1 MAVNNVKGTRDIIGE
16 EANAFNYIEN
26 LLKQICEL
34 FSYNEVRPPVME
46 YSELFVRGVGES
58 SDVVR
63 KEMYTFLDKAERSV
77 TLRPEFTAGI
87 MRLIIQN
94 KLLST
99 SELPVK
105 SYYVGPVFRYER
117 PQLGRYRQFS
127 QFGVEAVG
135 NDSPE
140 IDVETI
146 VLAYTILSSL
156 NLENV
161 SISINTLG
169 DDESRNNYKKALKEY
184 FAKYLDQMCPDCHS
198 RYELNPLRIL
208 DCKVPEDQKIV
219 AGAPKMKDFL
229 SDQAKERFNK
239 VLSLLDAMEIPYQ
252 VDDTLVRGLDYYS
265 ETVYEFHYVS
275 KTGNDYGAIG
285 AGGHYGKLVKE
296 LGGPDA
302 AGVGF
307 SFGVDRL
314 YSVLKD
320 DGLLPKGLDNPVE
333 IYVMPLGEMA
343 KPLAMQAATA
353 LRVSGYRTDF
363 CFEDVKLGNMFKR
376 AERKG
381 AKFAI
386 IIGENEVNNNEVII
400 KNMQTTQQVSV
411 PYEKLISSICQ
422 EMGDECC
429 GGECQCHSKES

>member
-34 FSYNEVRPPVME
+34 FAYNEVRPPVME
-46 YSELFVRGVGES
+46 HSELFVRGVGEG
-58 SDVVR
+58 SDIVR
-63 KEMYTFLDKAERSV
+63 KEMYTFLDKAERSI

-94 KLLST
+94 KLLNT
-99 SELPVK
+99 CELPVK
-105 SYYVGPVFRYER
+105 TYYVGPVFRYER

-135 NDSPE
+135 NDSAE

-146 VLAYTILSSL
+146 VLAYTILTSL
-156 NLENV
+156 NLDGV
-161 SISINTLG
+161 SIKINTLG
-169 DDESRNNYKKALKEY
+169 DEESRQNYKKALKEY
-184 FAKYLDQMCPDCHS
+184 FAQYLDQMCPDCHS

-219 AGAPKMKDFL
+219 AGAPKMKDYL
-229 SDQAKERFNK
+229 SKNAQERFAK
-239 VLSLLDAMEIPYQ
+239 VIKLLQEMDIPYE

-265 ETVYEFHYVS
+265 ETVFEFHYVS
-275 KTGNDYGAIG
+275 SNGNDYGAIG
-285 AGGHYGKLVKE
+285 AGGHYDKLVKE
-296 LGGPDA
+296 LGGPDV

-320 DGLLPKGLDNPVE
+320 DELLPDGLDNPIE
-333 IYVMPLGEMA
+333 IYVMPMGDVA
-343 KPLAMQAATA
+343 KVLAMQTAAA
-353 LRVSGYRTDF
+353 LRISGYRTDL
-363 CFEDVKLGNMFKR
+363 CFEEAKLGNMFKR

-386 IIGENEVNNNEVII
+386 IIGENEVNNQEVII
-400 KNMQTTQQVSV
+400 KNLATTQQTTVAV
-411 PYEKLISSICQ
+411 GDLIEEISQ
-422 EMGDECC
+422 QMGEECC
-429 GGECQCHSKES
+429 GEGCQCKSKES

>member
-1 MAVNNVKGTRDIIGE
+1 MSVNNVKGTRDILGE

-34 FSYNEVRPPVME
+34 FAYNEVRPPVLE
-46 YSELFVRGVGES
+46 HTELFVRGVGES

-63 KEMYTFLDKAERSV
+63 KEMYTFLDKADRSV

-94 KLLST
+94 KLLNT
-99 SELPVK
+99 NELPLK
-105 SYYVGPVFRYER
+105 TYYVGPVFRYER
-117 PQLGRYRQFS
+117 PQLGRYRQFT

-135 NDSPE
+135 NNTPE

-146 VLAYTILSSL
+146 VLAYTILTSL

-161 SISINTLG
+161 SVKVNTIG
-169 DDESRNNYKKALKEY
+169 DEESRNNYRTALKEY

-198 RYELNPLRIL
+198 RFELNPLRIL

-219 AGAPKMKDFL
+219 AGAPKMKDYL
-229 SDQAKERFNK
+229 SNNAKERFNK
-239 VLSLLDAMEIPYQ
+239 VLKLLDDMEIPYE

-265 ETVYEFHYVS
+265 ETVYVFHYVS
-275 KTGNDYGAIG
+275 STGNDYGAIG
-285 AGGHYGKLVKE
+285 AGGHYGGLVKE
-296 LGGPDA
+296 LGGPDV

-307 SFGVDRL
+307 SFGIDRL
-314 YSVLKD
+314 YSVLRD
-320 DGLLPKGLDNPVE
+320 DDLLPDGLNNPIE
-333 IYVMPLGEMA
+333 IYVMPMGEVA
-343 KPLAMQAATA
+343 KPLAMQTAAA
-353 LRVSGYRTDF
+353 LRISGYRVDM
-363 CFEDVKLGNMFKR
+363 CFEEAKLGNMFKR

-381 AKFAI
+381 ARFAV
-386 IIGENEVNNNEVII
+386 IIGENEVNNQEVII
-400 KNMQTTQQVSV
+400 KNLATTEQKSV
-411 PYEKLISSICQ
+411 PVSELIEKISQ

-429 GGECQCHSKES
+429 GGNCQCHKES